1 MWRTSVTYTVTYDVS
16 HTFLHPLM
24 QNLQLVEF
32 KAGDVVFEEGN
43 QADHAFWFLGGAWW
57 LSEQK
62 LKGQHTVDATQP

>member
-1 MWRTSVTYTVTYDVS
+1 
-16 HTFLHPLM
+16 M